1 MGHVRARVGL
11 WCWVSSGAPLRLGVP
26 HLFLLAAPFI
36 KAEIIK
42 SLM

>member
-11 WCWVSSGAPLRLGVP
+11 RCWVSAGAPLRLGGP
-26 HLFLLAAPFI
+26 HLFLLSVPFI